1 MLIDLK
7 CKCCGCGPEEHPGT
21 SVGCQCG
28 QCYEYKSPLAELEL
42 AVALAVVSKEA
53 EELRDFRR
61 LVNFD
66 LDLQDDVVRQLF
78 QATRTLLERMNE
90 DKERKGG

>member
-7 CKCCGCGPEEHPGT
+7 CKSCGCGPEQHPCRT
-21 SVGCQCG
+21 VDACPF
-28 QCYEYKSPLAELEL
+28 YISPLTEQKL
-42 AVALAVVSKEA
+42 AIALAVVDEEA
-53 EELRDFRR
+53 EQLRDFRR